1 MTDQGDLFSGD
12 YNLYDGEPPHED
24 VDTSIAA
31 AKKILPDVGTI
42 QREVFEYF
50 KNCSSEGSTDEQMFD
65 SLGRL
70 TQQNTY
76 RPRRR
81 ELVLMGFLVDSGRR
95 KANRSGR
102 DAVVWQIRDDLLA
115 KWEGN
120 KTEMNA
126 EMNVEF

>member
-31 AKKILPDVGTI
+31 AQKILPDVGTI

-50 KNCSSEGSTDEQMFD
+50 KNCSREGSTDEQMFD
-65 SLGRL
+65 ALGRI

-81 ELVLMGFLVDSGRR
+81 ELVLMNLLVDSGRR

-102 DAVVWQIRDDLLA
+102 DAVVWQIKDDLLA

-120 KTEMNA
+120 ETEMN
-126 EMNVEF
+126 VDF